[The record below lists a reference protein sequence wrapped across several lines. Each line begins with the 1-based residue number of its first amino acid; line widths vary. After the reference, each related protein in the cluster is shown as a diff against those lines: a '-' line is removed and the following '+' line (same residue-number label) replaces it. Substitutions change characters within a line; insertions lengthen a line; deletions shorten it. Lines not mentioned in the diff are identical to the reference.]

1 MCPRLC
7 SLETESQ
14 MEIYMLEAYWR
25 IHAILTHI
33 RKGESRPG
41 QGEKFNV
48 DRVAKEPSID
58 L

>member
-1 MCPRLC
+1 
-7 SLETESQ
+7 
-14 MEIYMLEAYWR
+14 MLEAYWR
-25 IHAILTHI
+25 IHVILTYI

>member
-1 MCPRLC
+1 
-7 SLETESQ
+7 

-41 QGEKFNV
+41 EGEKFNV